1 MAQNIEIVR
10 GTTNVIEI
18 TVLDGDGNL
27 RNLSSGEAIL
37 FGVKERLSD
46 ENYIFVRA
54 ATQKDLGTYT
64 VELAKEDTEGLNYG
78 RYFYDVGLQSGDN
91 FFNIVEVSPFII
103 AHNVTK
109 WGCNA

>member
-18 TVLDGDGNL
+18 TVLDGEGNL
-27 RNLSSGEAIL
+27 RNLANGEAIL
-37 FGVKERLSD
+37 FGVQEHPGD

-64 VELAKEDTEGLNYG
+64 VELLKEDTAALNYG
-78 RYFYDVGLQSGDN
+78 RYYYDVGLQSGDN

-103 AHNVTK
+103 THNVTK